1 MTIKM
6 SDQDTTAH
14 KRTASSTS
22 AITAGASP
30 PSKRPAGA
38 PAPAPLR
45 RDFPH
50 AVNLVLY
57 RDGDETG
64 SATTVLGV
72 FAALADANDE
82 VRRLAEEQGAKLDE
96 NETNSAIAEP
106 ARWEGPDGAS
116 IWVEVHGVTPKKIV
130 PRKAEPAGEPV
141 KKLYDAEEGEDPDL
155 DDDDADEG
163 GHYD

>member
-1 MTIKM
+1 M

-30 PSKRPAGA
+30 PSKRPAAA

-45 RDFPH
+45 REFPH
-50 AVNLVLY
+50 AVNLILY
-57 RDGDETG
+57 RDGDDMG
-64 SATTVLGV
+64 STTTVLGV

-82 VRRLAEEQGAKLDE
+82 VRRLAEEQGAQLDE
-96 NETNSAIAEP
+96 TSNSAIVEP

-116 IWVEVHGVTPKKIV
+116 FWVEVHGVTPKKIV
-130 PRKAEPAGEPV
+130 PRKVEPAGEPV